1 MSAPLFALAG
11 VSVAYGPVAALE
23 EVSLEIGAGEA
34 VALLGANGAGKS
46 TLMKAAMG
54 FLVPRAGT
62 ITLAGQP
69 LDGLAVERRARLGLS
84 YCPEGRRVFPG
95 LTVRENLEVAAR
107 ASAAVRRRRV
117 EAVFALFPA
126 LAAKAGAR
134 AWQLSG
140 GQQQMLAIGR
150 ALMGE
155 PRVLLLDEPSLGL
168 SPILAAEVLDKVR
181 EIAGGGVAVLL
192 AEQNVAKALAVCDR
206 AYLLELGRVVREGP
220 AATLAASEAV
230 RRAFLGD

>member
-1 MSAPLFALAG
+1 MSAPLLALAG
-11 VSVAYGPVAALE
+11 LSVAYGPVAALE

-54 FLVPRAGT
+54 FVVPRAGT
-62 ITLAGQP
+62 MTLAGRP
-69 LDGLAVERRARLGLS
+69 LGGLAVERRARLGLS

-107 ASAAVRRRRV
+107 AAAAARRRRI

-220 AATLAASEAV
+220 AAALAASEAV

>member
-1 MSAPLFALAG
+1 VSEALLTLA
-11 VSVAYGPVAALE
+11 SLAVAYGPVSALE
-23 EVSLEIGAGEA
+23 GVSLEVNRGEV

-46 TLMKAAMG
+46 TLIKAVMG
-54 FLVPRAGT
+54 FLVPQAGRM
-62 ITLAGQP
+62 TLAGRP
-69 LDGLAVERRARLGLS
+69 LDGLAVERRARLGIS

-95 LTVRENLEVAAR
+95 LTVRENLEVASR
-107 ASAAVRRRRV
+107 AAAAVRRRRI

-155 PRVLLLDEPSLGL
+155 PRLLLLDEPSLGL
-168 SPILAAEVLDKVR
+168 SPILAAELLEKVR
-181 EIAGGGVAVLL
+181 EIAASGVAVLL

-220 AATLAASEAV
+220 AASMAASEAL
-230 RRAFLGD
+230 RSAFLGG

>member
-1 MSAPLFALAG
+1 MSEPLLTLAD
-11 VSVAYGPVAALE
+11 VTVAYGQITALKE
-23 EVSLEIGAGEA
+23 ISLAVNAGEA

-46 TLMKAAMG
+46 TLLKAVMG
-54 FLVPRAGT
+54 FLVPRVGT
-62 ITLAGQP
+62 ITLGGRP
-69 LDGLAVERRARLGLS
+69 LDGLPVERRARLGLG

-95 LTVRENLEVAAR
+95 LTVRENLEVAAH
-107 ASAAVRRRRV
+107 APALARRRRI

-155 PRVLLLDEPSLGL
+155 PRLLLLDEPSLGL
-168 SPILAAEVLDKVR
+168 APILAAEVLAKVR

-206 AYLLELGRVVREGP
+206 AYLLELGRVALEGKAP
-220 AATLAASEAV
+220 ALAASEVV
-230 RRAFLGD
+230 RRAFLGG

>member
-1 MSAPLFALAG
+1 VSAPLLALAG
-11 VSVAYGPVAALE
+11 LSVAYGPVAALE

-62 ITLAGQP
+62 MTLAGRP

-107 ASAAVRRRRV
+107 AAAAVRRRRI

-126 LAAKAGAR
+126 LVAKAGVR

-181 EIAGGGVAVLL
+181 EIAGGGVAVLV
-192 AEQNVAKALAVCDR
+192 AEQNVAKALAVCNR

>member
-1 MSAPLFALAG
+1 MSAPLLALAG
-11 VSVAYGPVAALE
+11 LSVAYGPVAALE
-23 EVSLEIGAGEA
+23 EVSLEVGAGEA

-46 TLMKAAMG
+46 TLIKAVMG
-54 FLVPRAGT
+54 FLVPQAGT
-62 ITLAGQP
+62 LTLAGRP
-69 LDGLAVERRARLGLS
+69 LAGLAVERRARLGLS

-95 LTVRENLEVAAR
+95 LTVHENLEVAAR
-107 ASAAVRRRRV
+107 AAAAARRRRI

-126 LAAKAGAR
+126 LAAKAGAL

-168 SPILAAEVLDKVR
+168 APILAAEVLDKVR
-181 EIAGGGVAVLL
+181 EIAAGGVAVLL

-220 AATLAASEAV
+220 AAALAESEAV
-230 RRAFLGD
+230 RRAFLGG

>member
-1 MSAPLFALAG
+1 MSAPLLALAG

-23 EVSLEIGAGEA
+23 EVSLEIGAGEV

-62 ITLAGQP
+62 MTLAGRP
-69 LDGLAVERRARLGLS
+69 LDGLAVERRAWLGLS

-95 LTVRENLEVAAR
+95 LTARENLEVAAR
-107 ASAAVRRRRV
+107 ASAAVRRRRI

-220 AATLAASEAV
+220 AAMLAASEAV
-230 RRAFLGD
+230 RRAFLGG